1 MMLKLQ
7 KILKKPNTVRL
18 QGVFEAKKDSVKPK
32 KEKWLNGVKRRE
44 DVENGAYFL
53 WYFLLVGVNVRAGSY
68 KYQLESKI
76 EKLAKKKQKKVHKKD

>member
-1 MMLKLQ
+1 MFDRREFARQ
-7 KILKKPNTVRL
+7 KKIRRSRTKKKR
-18 QGVFEAKKDSVKPK
+18 
-32 KEKWLNGVKRRE
+32 LNGVKSRE
-44 DVENGAYFL
+44 DVENDACFLYFL